1 MIAFWIILGIVVWFI
16 GVWYMSD
23 ITDNLDKNDILY
35 QPITILKLL
44 TFIPIIGIIF
54 PLILFLLWLI
64 FILITFIYYMI
75 SMILDYWWKGI
86 IRTIKDLKNNMK

>member
-16 GVWYMSD
+16 GVWYMYD

-64 FILITFIYYMI
+64 TFIYTMI

-86 IRTIKDLKNNMK
+86 IRTIKELKNNG

>member
-1 MIAFWIILGIVVWFI
+1 M
-16 GVWYMSD
+16 YN
-23 ITDNLDKNDILY
+23 ITDKLDKNDILY

-64 FILITFIYYMI
+64 TFIYSLI

-86 IRTIKDLKNNMK
+86 IRTIKDLKNNG